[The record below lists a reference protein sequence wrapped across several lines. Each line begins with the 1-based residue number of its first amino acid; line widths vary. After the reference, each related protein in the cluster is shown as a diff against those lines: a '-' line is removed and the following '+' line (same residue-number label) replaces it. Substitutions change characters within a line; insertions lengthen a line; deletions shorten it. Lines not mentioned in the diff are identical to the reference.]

1 MAKAAFNKN
10 DTVFTT
16 KLDFQFK
23 GAASTVLLC
32 GTQLYMALNLGKLR
46 NQIRNI
52 WEVQKCGAEK
62 GGEGQVDRSCKKWR
76 NMSWSEEGQE

>member
-1 MAKAAFNKN
+1 VDYFNCLGSLIISDARRTREIKSRIIMAKAAFNKN

-32 GTQLYMALNLGKLR
+32 GT
-46 NQIRNI
+46 
-52 WEVQKCGAEK
+52 
-62 GGEGQVDRSCKKWR
+62 
-76 NMSWSEEGQE
+76 